1 MRARPMDSERKRRAA
16 QHALGQSAGQV
27 EAMRRDGEI
36 PKGVH
41 ALVLDA
47 DDAITK
53 CWEYGAFACP
63 AVVLMR
69 GDGTLM
75 TVQRP
80 LVGDDCKVSGP
91 LTRAASGIQL
101 LHAATERAAVVVGI
115 RSRRHLQ
122 RGYRHI

>member
-1 MRARPMDSERKRRAA
+1 
-16 QHALGQSAGQV
+16 
-27 EAMRRDGEI
+27 MRRDGEI

-91 LTRAASGIQL
+91 LSKALILQL
-101 LHAATERAAVVVGI
+101 LRAAVDAAANGRSVVVVDW
-115 RSRRHLQ
+115 
-122 RGYRHI
+122 